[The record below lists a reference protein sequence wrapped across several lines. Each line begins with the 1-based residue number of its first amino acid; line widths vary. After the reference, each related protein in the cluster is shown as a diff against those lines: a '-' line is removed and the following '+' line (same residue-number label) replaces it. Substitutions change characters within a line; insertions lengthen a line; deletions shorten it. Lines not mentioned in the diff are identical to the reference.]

1 MFEKIQYKQWVITW
15 KPLAQGTS
23 HWVYFASCL
32 LQNIL
37 RLLHFSVKVAMWQ
50 KFQNAPT
57 DKKEDD
63 NVPPFL
69 DKYIEYKFGLFDRT
83 GKVIHIW
90 CVLNPGRLKKTVFV
104 TIQK

>member
-1 MFEKIQYKQWVITW
+1 
-15 KPLAQGTS
+15 
-23 HWVYFASCL
+23 
-32 LQNIL
+32 
-37 RLLHFSVKVAMWQ
+37 MWQ

-90 CVLNPGRLKKTVFV
+90 CVLNPGRLKKTCLWQSKSKLYWNSF
-104 TIQK
+104 IEIIKLFDECFE